1 MAIFYIFNDYI
12 FPLLAAYV
20 QHIYDMFMA
29 SSRDELKNAAAKLKE
44 MSPKPMD
51 TMLEKQ
57 SKTEALKKRLE
68 RSQIVTKDVPPNTPG
83 NF

>member
-1 MAIFYIFNDYI
+1 
-12 FPLLAAYV
+12 
-20 QHIYDMFMA
+20 MFMA

-51 TMLEKQ
+51 TMFEKQ

-68 RSQIVTKDVPPNTPG
+68 RSQIVTKDVPPTTPG
-83 NF
+83 NFSQFCCISYIKVSIMSNFDTFSHLL